1 MHICGNNKIII
12 KNKGVYKMINQTEV
26 IKFIKKSE
34 KSYILKNGDFY
45 IIIVDGNVMIKKL
58 KEFKIEKGLN
68 KISGGLEEFKT
79 INKKIFELTEED
91 KKLVN
96 DVSNMFEDDIRE
108 VIDTQ
113 LIYDEFK
120 FGYRNKYHIYK
131 DKNKN
136 IFIDDNFLSL
146 LEDYYFKK
154 RIVYT
159 TNIKKSQVSAIYFTD
174 EIEELIIMPCRIIDD
189 IKFLKE

>member
-1 MHICGNNKIII
+1 
-12 KNKGVYKMINQTEV
+12 MINQNEV

-68 KISGGLEEFKT
+68 KISGGLEEFKI
-79 INKKIFELTEED
+79 INKKIFELTNED
-91 KKLVN
+91 RGIIDDVINNTFN
-96 DVSNMFEDDIRE
+96 DGFRE

-159 TNIKKSQVSAIYFTD
+159 KDIKGSEYSAIYFTD